1 MGKFALIGFLLICA
15 TGISAKRMRL
25 LKCTRTLHSYPSM
38 SKLRSTTVICP
49 AQCPLD
55 KCRVYGTNVYAA
67 YSSICCAGIHAGA
80 INNTVRGL
88 MTVKINPLG
97 GGNYVGSVKNGV
109 TSRDFERAHA
119 DFTVT
124 GKGQTVSTTVN
135 NEPELKSTTTTTQ
148 ATNTTPTK
156 TTTLSTTIS
165 TTTTTTLTTTT
176 PSTTISTTTTTTT
189 MPTSA
194 HQPPKTKNTKKP
206 TVNPVNIKDN
216 MMMIIGIVLGS
227 LFIVIFVVLFFLI
240 RMYKR
245 RQDESNQTAIPAIK
259 PSKVFNRIKKSIR
272 LRKPSESQGYRPGI
286 CSK

>member
-1 MGKFALIGFLLICA
+1 MGKLAVVCFLLMCA

-49 AQCPLD
+49 AHCPLN

-109 TSRDFERAHA
+109 TSRDLERAHA

-135 NEPELKSTTTTTQ
+135 YEPVPKSTTTTIS
-148 ATNTTPTK
+148 TTPTAAA
-156 TTTLSTTIS
+156 TPTAA
-165 TTTTTTLTTTT
+165 TTTTSTITTTAT
-176 PSTTISTTTTTTT
+176 TSTATTSTTTTTT
-189 MPTSA
+189 MPTST
-194 HQPPKTKNTKKP
+194 HQPPKTKNTKKS
-206 TVNPVNIKDN
+206 TVNPVNIKQ
-216 MMMIIGIVLGS
+216 IVAIFLGS
-227 LFIVIFVVLFFLI
+227 L
-240 RMYKR
+240 
-245 RQDESNQTAIPAIK
+245 
-259 PSKVFNRIKKSIR
+259 
-272 LRKPSESQGYRPGI
+272 
-286 CSK
+286 